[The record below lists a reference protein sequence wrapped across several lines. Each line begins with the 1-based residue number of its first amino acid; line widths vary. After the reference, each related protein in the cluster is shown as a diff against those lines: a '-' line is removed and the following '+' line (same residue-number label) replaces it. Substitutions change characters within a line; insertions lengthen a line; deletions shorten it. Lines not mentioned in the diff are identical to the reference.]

1 MATDTIGMKI
11 PAHGLLMTTFEWK
24 ILETVIQDGVLMSVK
39 YRCQA
44 FDDQNKV
51 ETEGNWKMR
60 QSHLIDSSTSEH
72 QVAHW
77 LDLEAIQDGKHLIKY
92 RLQEQLDAL
101 RSPTSTKPPWAVD
114 TFKVTI

>member
-1 MATDTIGMKI
+1 MVNYEI
-11 PAHGLLMTTFEWK
+11 K
-24 ILETVIQDGVLMSVK
+24 ILETVIVDGALKSVK
-39 YRCQA
+39 YWCKA
-44 FDDQNKV
+44 TEEKNSV

-60 QSHLIDSSTSEH
+60 TAHLVNNDTTEH

-77 LDLEAIQDGKHLIKY
+77 LDLDTTQDGKHLIKY

-101 RSPTSTKPPWAVD
+101 SSAATTKPPWAVD

>member
-1 MATDTIGMKI
+1 
-11 PAHGLLMTTFEWK
+11 MTNYQFK
-24 ILETVIQDGVLMSVK
+24 ILETIIIDGQLKSVK
-39 YRCQA
+39 YWCKA
-44 FDDQNKV
+44 TNTKHSV

-60 QSHLIDSSTSEH
+60 TAHMVDENTTEH

-77 LDLEAIQDGKHLIKY
+77 LDLDATQNDKHLIKY

-101 RSPTSTKPPWAVD
+101 SSATTTKPPWAVE

>member
-1 MATDTIGMKI
+1 MVNYK
-11 PAHGLLMTTFEWK
+11 WK
-24 ILETVIQDGVLMSVK
+24 ILETVIDGGALTAVK
-39 YRCQA
+39 YYCIA
-44 FDDQNKV
+44 SNEQNTV

-60 QSHLIDSSTSEH
+60 TIHAMDNDTSEH

-77 LDLEAIQDGKHLIKY
+77 LDLDATQDGKHLIKY

-101 RSPTSTKPPWAVD
+101 SLELTTKPPWAVD

>member
-1 MATDTIGMKI
+1 MNSSFK
-11 PAHGLLMTTFEWK
+11 WK
-24 ILETVIQDGVLMSVK
+24 ILETVIDDGALKAVK
-39 YRCQA
+39 YRCA
-44 FDDQNKV
+44 ASDDQNTV

-60 QSHLIDSSTSEH
+60 TAHMMDENTSEH

-77 LDLEAIQDGKHLIKY
+77 VDLEATQDGKHLIKY

-101 RSPTSTKPPWAVD
+101 RSQVSTKPPWAVE

>member
-1 MATDTIGMKI
+1 
-11 PAHGLLMTTFEWK
+11 MTTFDWK
-24 ILETVIQDGVLMSVK
+24 IIETVIEDGFLKAVKYQCKATQDG
-39 YRCQA
+39 CT
-44 FDDQNKV
+44 V

-60 QSHLIDSSTSEH
+60 SAHSIDSDTSEH

-77 LDLEAIQDGKHLIKY
+77 VDLDATQDGKHLIKY

-101 RSPTSTKPPWAVD
+101 RSQTSTKPPWAVD

>member
-1 MATDTIGMKI
+1 MISYK
-11 PAHGLLMTTFEWK
+11 WS
-24 ILETVIQDGVLMSVK
+24 ILETVIVDRELKSVK
-39 YRCQA
+39 YCCIA
-44 FDDQNKV
+44 ADGQNSV

-60 QSHLIDSSTSEH
+60 TPYLVEDDISEH

-77 LDLEAIQDGKHLIKY
+77 LDLDATENGKHLIKY

-101 RSPTSTKPPWAVD
+101 SSAVSTRPPWAVD